1 MLLMTIFLCGAAAGA
16 LTVRLTTSHA
26 APGPYWKEGG
36 RELTLEMMRK
46 ELQLTPDQAAQI
58 ETVLDE
64 FVLYYQ
70 NLQGQMD
77 DFRSD
82 GKQRI
87 TSFHPTS
94 KPTRLFEIPMEQHT
108 RPGAVVLEPFSG
120 SGSQVIAAEKL
131 RRRCFACDIQ
141 PAFVD
146 GTILRWQMATGK
158 MATLDGRTFEA
169 VATERRAS

>member
-1 MLLMTIFLCGAAAGA
+1 MSVRSSLADNRPSWHNPRILMLLMTIFLCGAAAGA
-16 LTVRLTTSHA
+16 LTVRLTTNHA

-87 TSFHPTS
+87 TRVLTPEQRV
-94 KPTRLFEIPMEQHT
+94 KFE
-108 RPGAVVLEPFSG
+108 
-120 SGSQVIAAEKL
+120 
-131 RRRCFACDIQ
+131 
-141 PAFVD
+141 
-146 GTILRWQMATGK
+146 K
-158 MATLDGRTFEA
+158 MMTNLSARIH
-169 VATERRAS
+169 

>member
-1 MLLMTIFLCGAAAGA
+1 MLLLTIFLCGAATGA
-16 LTVRLTTSHA
+16 LTVRLAVSR
-26 APGPYWKEGG
+26 APAGPYWKEGG

-46 ELQLTPDQAAQI
+46 ELNLTSEQAVQI

-87 TSFHPTS
+87 TRVLTPEQRV
-94 KPTRLFEIPMEQHT
+94 KFE
-108 RPGAVVLEPFSG
+108 
-120 SGSQVIAAEKL
+120 
-131 RRRCFACDIQ
+131 
-141 PAFVD
+141 
-146 GTILRWQMATGK
+146 K
-158 MATLDGRTFEA
+158 MMTNLSARI
-169 VATERRAS
+169 R

>member
-1 MLLMTIFLCGAAAGA
+1 MRSSLADNRPSWHNPRIVMLLLTIFLCGAAAGA
-16 LTVRLTTSHA
+16 LTVRLTA
-26 APGPYWKEGG
+26 NRAPASPYWKEGG

-46 ELQLTPDQAAQI
+46 ELNLTPEQAVQI

-87 TSFHPTS
+87 THVLTPEQRV
-94 KPTRLFEIPMEQHT
+94 KFE
-108 RPGAVVLEPFSG
+108 
-120 SGSQVIAAEKL
+120 
-131 RRRCFACDIQ
+131 
-141 PAFVD
+141 
-146 GTILRWQMATGK
+146 K
-158 MATLDGRTFEA
+158 MMTNLSARIH
-169 VATERRAS
+169 